1 MNSVGR
7 RQVKM
12 QITHAPVKARGSPK
26 CFAESAGERLQRT
39 VVRVQRDIRNRHLG
53 MSQLICGSLQ
63 QQSAAHGSWSFL
75 DHCPE
80 QPVKLRAALIG
91 LARQILR
98 SRLSVERVRNDCRE
112 PICRAPTIHF
122 SHALRSPCGEIIDKD
137 GMPRLIV
144 CTNFYAKRPSG
155 RYSWNLKAADVSF
168 GTGRSGRKA
177 SVAWASRSAAVE
189 SESLET
195 AAAKLFAR
203 GANEFR

>member
-1 MNSVGR
+1 MKVR
-7 RQVKM
+7 
-12 QITHAPVKARGSPK
+12 ITHAPVEAGRGPK
-26 CFAESAGERLQRT
+26 SLSESASERLQRT
-39 VVRVQRDIRNRHLG
+39 VVGVQGDVRDRHSA
-53 MSQLICGSLQ
+53 MCQLVCCSFQ
-63 QQSAAHGSWSFL
+63 QKPSSHGSRSFF
-75 DHCPE
+75 DRCSE
-80 QPVKLRAALIG
+80 QPVELGAALVR

-98 SRLSVERVRNDCRE
+98 SRLSVERVRNDRRE

-177 SVAWASRSAAVE
+177 SVARASGSAAVE